1 MKKAGLIGIL
11 VLLVGG
17 GVLVTLGVMD
27 PKTDLSS
34 VLEMWGDEL
43 RDADQATLQVTRV
56 SDAKEIQ
63 FGQEIRGHLPPDD
76 PTWTPYVDAVGQ
88 SLVANVRRPGIRYQF
103 HALASPQINAF
114 AIPGG
119 HVFVFTGM
127 LSFLKSEA
135 ELAAILGHEISHV
148 DLRHCIGRYQY
159 ELAAR
164 KIGLEGIGQ
173 VADLARLPIT
183 IGYQKNEELE
193 ADAQGLRLSIQAGY
207 DPTAAAAVFSR
218 MQAAFE
224 GQSPGRAQT
233 PEEELAKTLSSAM
246 IDYFRSHP
254 SSQARVQRLNELVAS
269 NQNRLRGKTVYVG
282 VANYLQRTTMQQQ
295 HIAREERTF

>member
-1 MKKAGLIGIL
+1 MKKAGWIGIL

-17 GVLVTLGVMD
+17 GVLVTLGEMD
-27 PKTDLSS
+27 SKTSLSS

-63 FGQEIRGHLPPDD
+63 FGQEIRGHLSPDD
-76 PTWTPYVDAVGQ
+76 PAWTPYVDAVGQ

-103 HALASPQINAF
+103 HVIDSPQINAF

-119 HVFVFTGM
+119 QVFVFTGM

-148 DLRHCIGRYQY
+148 DLRHCIARYQY

-164 KIGLEGIGQ
+164 KIGLERVGQ
-173 VADLARLPIT
+173 AADLARLPIT

-193 ADAQGLRLSIQAGY
+193 ADAQGLRLNIQAGY
-207 DPTAAAAVFSR
+207 DPRAAAAVFSR

-224 GQSPGRAQT
+224 GQGPGRAPT
-233 PEEELAKTLSSAM
+233 PEAELTQTMTGALM
-246 IDYFRSHP
+246 DYFRSHP

-282 VANYLQRTTMQQQ
+282 VTNYLQRTTKQQQ
-295 HIAREERTF
+295 HIPREVRTF

>member
-1 MKKAGLIGIL
+1 MKKAGWIGIL

-17 GVLVTLGVMD
+17 GVLVTLGEMD
-27 PKTDLSS
+27 SKTDLSS

-43 RDADQATLQVTRV
+43 RDADRATLQATRV
-56 SDAKEIQ
+56 SDAKEMQ
-63 FGQEIRGHLPPDD
+63 FGQEMRRHLPPDD
-76 PTWTPYVDAVGQ
+76 PAWTPYVEAVGQ
-88 SLVANVRRPGIRYQF
+88 SLVANVRRPGMRYQF
-103 HALASPQINAF
+103 HVLASPQINAF

-127 LSFLKSEA
+127 VSFLKSEA

-148 DLRHCIGRYQY
+148 DLRHCISRYQY

-193 ADAQGLRLSIQAGY
+193 ADAQGLRLSIQVGY
-207 DPTAAAAVFSR
+207 DPTAAPAVFRR

-224 GQSPGRAQT
+224 GQSPGRAPT
-233 PEEELAKTLSSAM
+233 PEEELAKTLSGAM

-254 SSQARVQRLNELVAS
+254 SSQERVQRLNELVAS
-269 NQNRLRGKTVYVG
+269 NQSRLHGKTVYAG
-282 VANYLQRTTMQQQ
+282 VTNYQKKVTMRQQ
-295 HIAREERTF
+295 HSVGEDRTF